1 MEQKLL
7 DILNNLCNGLI
18 ADGTVYEEVIDM
30 LVAAGAGVSSLKAIG
45 FSDAQI
51 QDYCYY
57 ISVLDDITEEEA
69 YNSIPKE

>member
-30 LVAAGAGVSSLKAIG
+30 LVAAGAGVASLKAIG
-45 FSDAQI
+45 FSDTQI
-51 QDYCYY
+51 RDYCYY

>member
-30 LVAAGAGVSSLKAIG
+30 LVAAGAGISSLKAIG
-45 FSDAQI
+45 FSDTQI